1 MLDRGE
7 KPLISTKRKLI
18 ITTIYKKYSK
28 PIDRGPRKNQQI
40 KATEVLLID
49 EQGNKLGTVAIAE
62 AQQMAIDQGID
73 LVEVSTGTTPP
84 VCKLVDFGKYQYRKD
99 KAERKQKAKQ
109 KKVEIKGIRLTLKI
123 GKHDIDV
130 RLKRA
135 AKFLEQGDKVK
146 IEMLLRGREKAHF
159 NLAKEIFK
167 NFHESLGEDILIEQ
181 PVTRKGAKLISI
193 IAKKK

>member
-1 MLDRGE
+1 MHWC
-7 KPLISTKRKLI
+7 TKRKLI
-18 ITTIYKKYSK
+18 NTIIYKKFNK
-28 PIDRGPRKNQQI
+28 PIDRGQRKNKQI
-40 KATEVLLID
+40 RASEVLLID
-49 EQGNKLGTVAIAE
+49 EHGNKLGTVAIEE
-62 AQQMAIDQGID
+62 AQQMALDQGID

-109 KKVEIKGIRLTLKI
+109 KKIEIKGIRLTLKI
-123 GKHDIDV
+123 GKHDIEV

-159 NLAKEIFK
+159 NLAKEIFQ
-167 NFHESLGEDILIEQ
+167 NFHESLGEDIHIEQ

-193 IAKKK
+193 VAKKK